1 MQENDA
7 RDPARP
13 AASFPPAGSPTVLA
27 KQQPLPPTASKASIP
42 ARQATQKLARCLRI
56 PHPYR
61 SLAGRPKKVAA
72 AGRSALPHGMFVL
85 SPTPSRSMNKSITA
99 ALLSLGFVV
108 AGVSAADA
116 PGAGA
121 AAPALPAFHP
131 ALPSNAGAVLA
142 SATAASAAVARA
154 WAYTPVKPPA
164 VPAVK
169 ARGWVHT
176 PVDAFV
182 LAKLEE
188 KGLKPSPEADRA
200 TFIRRATLDAWGLI
214 PTPEEVKAF
223 VGDKSPK
230 AYEKLVDRLLA
241 SPHYGERQGRRWL
254 DLTRYADSDGYNAD
268 GTRPNIWRY
277 RDYVIA
283 SFNQDKPFD
292 RFVKEQIAGDE
303 LWPDRSEAL
312 VATGFLRNFP
322 DEINA
327 RDLNLKKQEVA
338 NDLTDTVSSVFL
350 GTTLGCAQC
359 HDHKFDKI
367 SQKEYYQFQAFFVN
381 TSWND
386 DVKALDGPALAAYR
400 AQQAKWEEATQDI
413 RAQQDALLRPVI
425 EKLESDRLSGFVPDT
440 RTSITKP
447 ESERDAYDRWIYHRN
462 LWTLS
467 GRTRNAVAQLKR
479 KDKDGYAKYEALD
492 EQLKAFDSLKPK
504 DPGNISTMSELGH
517 ADSPPT
523 YVLFKGIFD
532 RKLDE
537 VQPGFPSLLT
547 NAKPQIVPTATS
559 SGRRTAVANWIT
571 SPDNPLTARVFVN
584 RQWAQVF
591 GNGIVESV
599 SDFGKMG
606 VKPTNPELLDY
617 LSAQFVQDG
626 WSVKKL
632 QREILL
638 SSTYR
643 QASAPRAD
651 AEKVDPGNKLLW
663 AFPRQR
669 LDAEEIRDSLLE
681 ASGLLEDK
689 LGGPAVFPPLPA
701 GTQAP
706 NRNFWITSD
715 NPHDVNRRSV
725 YVFIRR
731 NLPYPL
737 LDTFDW
743 ANPQIVHNK
752 RDVTTTAPQALALI
766 NSDLVYGWSKALA
779 GRVIKETP
787 TADDAARIAR
797 VYEILYA
804 RKPDA
809 FEKSKLLAFLSSQQA
824 IEAKQLATGKKVNLP
839 DGYGV
844 ATTLNTEVEKLY
856 KVAYGRA
863 PDRFE
868 QAALV
873 EFIDRQKQ
881 KETRWATAPN
891 PNYDPVALAAAAAA
905 ANAAANA
912 LPPTDDGGAGGDD
925 SAKNDPQAAHAAA
938 FVDLVH
944 ALANANDFL
953 YRF

>member
-1 MQENDA
+1 
-7 RDPARP
+7 
-13 AASFPPAGSPTVLA
+13 
-27 KQQPLPPTASKASIP
+27 
-42 ARQATQKLARCLRI
+42 
-56 PHPYR
+56 
-61 SLAGRPKKVAA
+61 
-72 AGRSALPHGMFVL
+72 
-85 SPTPSRSMNKSITA
+85 MNKSITA
-99 ALLSLGFVV
+99 ALLSLGFVA
-108 AGVSAADA
+108 AGAPAADA
-116 PGAGA
+116 PYAPPTAG
-121 AAPALPAFHP
+121 PALPTAHP
-131 ALPSNAGAVLA
+131 PLPATAVA
-142 SATAASAAVARA
+142 AIATAAAASGSAVRP
-154 WAYTPVKPPA
+154 WAYTPVKAPA

-169 ARGWVHT
+169 AKAWVRT

-188 KGLKPSPEADRA
+188 KNLKPSAEADRA

-223 VGDKSPK
+223 VNDKSPK

-241 SPHYGERQGRRWL
+241 SPRYGERQGRRWL
-254 DLTRYADSDGYNAD
+254 DLTRYADSDGYNND

-303 LWPDRSEAL
+303 LWPDRNEAL
-312 VATGFLRNFP
+312 IATGFLRNFP

-367 SQKEYYQFQAFFVN
+367 SQKEYYQFQSFFVN
-381 TSWND
+381 ASWND
-386 DVKALDGPALAAYR
+386 DVPAAAGVELAEW
-400 AQQAKWEEATQDI
+400 QVKQAKWEEATRDI
-413 RAQQDALLRPVI
+413 RAPQDALLRPVI

-447 ESERDAYDRWIYHRN
+447 EAERDAYDRWIYHRN

-467 GRTRNAVAQLKR
+467 GRTRNALTDLKR
-479 KDKDGYAKYEALD
+479 KDKDGYAKYMVLD
-492 EQLKAFDSLKPK
+492 EQLKAFDAIKPK
-504 DPGNISTMSELGH
+504 DPGRISTISELGH
-517 ADSPPT
+517 SDAPPT
-523 YVLFKGIFD
+523 YVLFKGIYD

-537 VQPGFPSLLT
+537 VQPGFPTLLT

-617 LSAQFVQDG
+617 LSAEFVQDG

-638 SSTYR
+638 SATYR
-643 QASAPRAD
+643 QASTPRAD
-651 AEKVDPGNKLLW
+651 AEKVDPTNKLLW

-669 LDAEEIRDSLLE
+669 LEAEEIRDSLLQ

-689 LGGPAVFPPLPA
+689 LGGPSVFPPLPA

-715 NPHDVNRRSV
+715 NPHDYNRRSV

-752 RDVTTTAPQALALI
+752 RDVTTTALQALALI
-766 NSDLVYGWSKALA
+766 NSDVVYGWSKALA
-779 GRVIKETP
+779 GRVIKEVP
-787 TADDAARIAR
+787 TGGDAARIDR

-809 FEKSKLLAFLSSQQA
+809 FEKSKLLAFLTSQQA
-824 IEAKQLATGKKVNLP
+824 IETKQLATGKRINLP
-839 DGYGV
+839 EGFGV
-844 ATTLNTEVEKLY
+844 APTLNAQVEKLY

-873 EFIDRQKQ
+873 EFIDKQKQ

-912 LPPTDDGGAGGDD
+912 PLAEDSGASTDD
-925 SAKNDPQAAHAAA
+925 SVKNDPQAAHAAA

-944 ALANANDFL
+944 ALSNANDFL

>member
-1 MQENDA
+1 
-7 RDPARP
+7 
-13 AASFPPAGSPTVLA
+13 
-27 KQQPLPPTASKASIP
+27 
-42 ARQATQKLARCLRI
+42 
-56 PHPYR
+56 
-61 SLAGRPKKVAA
+61 
-72 AGRSALPHGMFVL
+72 
-85 SPTPSRSMNKSITA
+85 MNKSITA
-99 ALLSLGFVV
+99 ALLSLGFV
-108 AGVSAADA
+108 AAAAPAADA
-116 PGAGA
+116 PDAAAASALPATHPPLPANATVVAIATSTTTA
-121 AAPALPAFHP
+121 AAPT
-131 ALPSNAGAVLA
+131 G
-142 SATAASAAVARA
+142 AASAAKA
-154 WAYTPVKPPA
+154 WAYTPVRQPA

-169 ARGWVHT
+169 NKAWVRT

-188 KGLKPSPEADRA
+188 KGLRPSPDADRA

-214 PTPEEVKAF
+214 PTPAEVKAF
-223 VGDKSPK
+223 VDDKSPK
-230 AYEKLVDRLLA
+230 AYDKLVDRLLA

-283 SFNQDKPFD
+283 AFNQDKPFD

-303 LWPDRSEAL
+303 LWPDKPEAL
-312 VATGFLRNFP
+312 IATGFLRNFP

-367 SQKEYYQFQAFFVN
+367 SQKEYYQFQSFFVN
-381 TSWND
+381 ASWND
-386 DVKALDGPALAAYR
+386 DVPAVAGAEF
-400 AQQAKWEEATQDI
+400 AEWEVQQAKWEEATKDI
-413 RAQQDALLRPVI
+413 RAKQDALLKPVI
-425 EKLESDRLSGFVPDT
+425 DKLESDRLSGFVPDT

-447 ESERDAYDRWIYHRN
+447 EAERDAYDRWIYHRN

-479 KDKDGYAKYEALD
+479 KDKDAYAQYVALD
-492 EQLKAFDSLKPK
+492 EQLKAFDAIKPK
-504 DPGNISTMSELGH
+504 DPGRISAITELGH
-517 ADSPPT
+517 ADAPKT

-532 RKLDE
+532 RRLQE
-537 VQPGFPSLLT
+537 VEPGFPSLLT
-547 NAKPQIVPTATS
+547 NEQPRIVPTATS
-559 SGRRTAVANWIT
+559 SGRRTAVAEWLT
-571 SPDNPLTARVFVN
+571 EPTNPLTARVFVN

-591 GNGIVESV
+591 GAGIVPSV

-606 VKPTNPELLDY
+606 DKPTHPELLDY

-643 QASAPRAD
+643 QASLPRAD

-669 LDAEEIRDSLLE
+669 LEAEEIRDSLLE

-689 LGGPAVFPPLPA
+689 LGGPSVFPPLPA

-715 NPHDVNRRSV
+715 NPHDDNRRSV

-766 NSDLVYGWSKALA
+766 NSDLVYDWSKALA
-779 GRVIKETP
+779 GRVAKDVP
-787 TADDAARIAR
+787 TGGDAARIDR
-797 VYEILYA
+797 VYEILYS

-809 FEKSKLLAFLSSQQA
+809 FEKSKLLAFLASQQA
-824 IEAKQLATGKKVNLP
+824 IEAKQLAAGKKVNLP
-839 DGYGV
+839 DGFGV
-844 ATTLNTEVEKLY
+844 TPTLNSEVERLY

-873 EFIDRQKQ
+873 EFIDKQ
-881 KETRWATAPN
+881 KAKETHWATTPN

-912 LPPTDDGGAGGDD
+912 PVVADDGSAGADD
-925 SAKNDPQAAHAAA
+925 SVKNDPETAHAAA

-944 ALANANDFL
+944 ALSNANDFL

>member
-1 MQENDA
+1 
-7 RDPARP
+7 
-13 AASFPPAGSPTVLA
+13 
-27 KQQPLPPTASKASIP
+27 
-42 ARQATQKLARCLRI
+42 
-56 PHPYR
+56 
-61 SLAGRPKKVAA
+61 
-72 AGRSALPHGMFVL
+72 
-85 SPTPSRSMNKSITA
+85 MNKSITA
-99 ALLSLGFVV
+99 ALLSLGFVA
-108 AGVSAADA
+108 AGVPAADA
-116 PGAGA
+116 PSGNAARALPLNHPSLPSA
-121 AAPALPAFHP
+121 AA
-131 ALPSNAGAVLA
+131 GVLA
-142 SATAASAAVARA
+142 ATAPNTGAPRA
-154 WAYTPVKPPA
+154 WAYSPVQQPA

-169 ARGWVHT
+169 ARAWVRT
-176 PVDAFV
+176 PLDAFV
-182 LAKLEE
+182 LARLEA
-188 KGLKPSPEADRA
+188 KGIAPSPDADRA

-223 VGDKSPK
+223 VDDKSPK
-230 AYEKLVDRLLA
+230 AYEKLIDRLLA

-277 RDYVIA
+277 RDYVISA
-283 SFNQDKPFD
+283 FNQDKPFD
-292 RFVKEQIAGDE
+292 QFVKEQVAGDE
-303 LWPDRSEAL
+303 LWPDRNEAL

-381 TSWND
+381 ASWND
-386 DVKALDGPALAAYR
+386 DVKAVEGPAR
-400 AQQAKWEEATQDI
+400 AEYLVKQAKWEEATKSI
-413 RAQQDALLRPVI
+413 RDQQDALLKPII

-447 ESERDAYDRWIYHRN
+447 EAERDAYDRWIYHRN

-467 GRTRNAVAQLKR
+467 GRTRNALATLKR

-492 EQLKAFDSLKPK
+492 EQLKAFDSIKPR

-517 ADSPPT
+517 ADAPPT

-547 NAKPQIVPTATS
+547 SATPQIVPTATS

-591 GNGIVESV
+591 GSGIVESV

-606 VKPTNPELLDY
+606 VKPSNPELLDY
-617 LSAQFVQDG
+617 LSAQFVQQG

-638 SSTYR
+638 SHTYR
-643 QASAPRAD
+643 QASAVRTD
-651 AEKVDPGNKLLW
+651 AEKIDPQNKLLW
-663 AFPRQR
+663 AYPRQR
-669 LDAEEIRDSLLE
+669 LEAEQIRDSLLL

-689 LGGPAVFPPLPA
+689 LGGPSVFPPLPA

-715 NPHDVNRRSV
+715 NPHDYNRRSV

-743 ANPQIVHNK
+743 ANPNIVHNK

-779 GRVIKETP
+779 GRVIQEVPKGG
-787 TADDAARIAR
+787 DAARIDR
-797 VYEILYA
+797 VYQILYS

-809 FEKSKLLAFLSSQQA
+809 FEKEKLLAFLSTQ
-824 IEAKQLATGKKVNLP
+824 EALEATQLAAGKRLNLP
-839 DGYGV
+839 QGYGI
-844 ATTLNTEVEKLY
+844 TPTLASQVDKLY

-873 EFIDRQKQ
+873 EFIDKQKQ

-912 LPPTDDGGAGGDD
+912 PPPTEDGASGGDD
-925 SAKNDPQAAHAAA
+925 ATRNDPQAAHAAA

-944 ALANANDFL
+944 ALSNANDFL

>member
-1 MQENDA
+1 
-7 RDPARP
+7 
-13 AASFPPAGSPTVLA
+13 
-27 KQQPLPPTASKASIP
+27 
-42 ARQATQKLARCLRI
+42 
-56 PHPYR
+56 
-61 SLAGRPKKVAA
+61 
-72 AGRSALPHGMFVL
+72 
-85 SPTPSRSMNKSITA
+85 MNKSLTA
-99 ALLSLGFVV
+99 ALASLGFVSLGFMA
-108 AGVSAADA
+108 AGVPAADA
-116 PGAGA
+116 PGV
-121 AAPALPAFHP
+121 PALPAAHP
-131 ALPSNAGAVLA
+131 ALPST
-142 SATAASAAVARA
+142 ATAAILAAASPASAAIARA
-154 WAYTPVKPPA
+154 WAYTPVSRPA
-164 VPAVK
+164 LPAVK
-169 ARGWVHT
+169 AKAWVST
-176 PVDAFV
+176 PIDAFV
-182 LAKLEE
+182 LAKLED
-188 KGLKPSPEADRA
+188 KGLAPSPDADRA

-214 PTPEEVKAF
+214 PTPDEVHAF
-223 VGDKSPK
+223 VNDKSPK
-230 AYEKLVDRLLA
+230 AYDKLVDRLLA

-303 LWPDRSEAL
+303 LWPDRNEAL
-312 VATGFLRNFP
+312 IATGFLRNFP

-381 TSWND
+381 ASWND
-386 DVKALDGPALAAYR
+386 DVKAIEGPAKAEWLVK
-400 AQQAKWEEATQDI
+400 QAKWEEATKGI
-413 RAQQDALLRPVI
+413 RDQQDALLKPVI

-447 ESERDAYDRWIYHRN
+447 EAERDAYDRWIYHRN

-467 GRTRNAVAQLKR
+467 GRTRNAVADLKK
-479 KDKDGYAKYEALD
+479 KDKDGYAKYQALE
-492 EQLKAFDSLKPK
+492 EQLKAFDAIKPQ

-517 ADSPPT
+517 SDAPPT
-523 YVLFKGIFD
+523 YVLFKGIYD
-532 RKLDE
+532 RKLDQ
-537 VQPGFPSLLT
+537 VQPGFPALLT
-547 NAKPQIVPTATS
+547 SAKPDIVPTATS
-559 SGRRTAVANWIT
+559 SGRRTAVAEWIT

-617 LSAQFVQDG
+617 LSAEFVQDG

-638 SSTYR
+638 SHTYR
-643 QASAPRAD
+643 QASAPRSD
-651 AEKVDPGNKLLW
+651 AEKVDPTNKLLW

-669 LDAEEIRDSLLE
+669 LEAEEIRDSLLE

-689 LGGPAVFPPLPA
+689 LGGPSVFPPLPA
-701 GTQAP
+701 GTTAP

-766 NSDLVYGWSKALA
+766 NSDLVYSWSKSLA
-779 GRVIKETP
+779 GRVIKEVP
-787 TADDAARIAR
+787 KGGDAARIDR

-809 FEKSKLLAFLSSQQA
+809 FEKTRLLAFLKSQEEVQA
-824 IEAKQLATGKKVNLP
+824 RQIAAGKKVNLP
-839 DGYGV
+839 DGFGV
-844 ATTLNTEVEKLY
+844 TAPLESEVAKLY

-868 QAALV
+868 EAALV
-873 EFIDRQKQ
+873 EFIDKQ
-881 KETRWATAPN
+881 KAKETHWATAPN

-912 LPPTDDGGAGGDD
+912 PPTTDDATGSSDD
-925 SAKNDPQAAHAAA
+925 SLKNDPQAAHAAA

-944 ALANANDFL
+944 ALSNANDFL

>member
-1 MQENDA
+1 V
-7 RDPARP
+7 
-13 AASFPPAGSPTVLA
+13 FA
-27 KQQPLPPTASKASIP
+27 KQQARLRTASKASISG
-42 ARQATQKLARCLRI
+42 RQAVQKLARCLRI

-61 SLAGRPKKVAA
+61 PFACDPTKAA
-72 AGRSALPHGMFVL
+72 LSGRSALANGMFVL
-85 SPTPSRSMNKSITA
+85 STTPSRSMNKSITA
-99 ALLSLGFVV
+99 AIISLGF
-108 AGVSAADA
+108 AAAAAPAADV
-116 PGAGA
+116 PDPGA
-121 AAPALPAFHP
+121 AAPALPAAHP
-131 ALPSNAGAVLA
+131 PLPSNAGAILA
-142 SATAASAAVARA
+142 AATAASAAPARA
-154 WAYTPVKPPA
+154 WAYTPVKAPS

-169 ARGWVHT
+169 ARAWVRT
-176 PVDAFV
+176 PIDAFV
-182 LAKLEE
+182 LAKLED
-188 KGLKPSPEADRA
+188 KGIKPSPDADRA
-200 TFIRRATLDAWGLI
+200 TFIRRATLDTWGLI

-223 VGDKSPK
+223 VNDKSPR
-230 AYEKLVDRLLA
+230 AYDKLVDRLLA

-312 VATGFLRNFP
+312 IATGFLRNFP

-350 GTTLGCAQC
+350 GTTLGCSQC

-367 SQKEYYQFQAFFVN
+367 SQKEYYQFQSFFVN

-386 DVKALDGPALAAYR
+386 DVKALDGPALVAYR
-400 AQQAKWEEATQDI
+400 AQQAQWEEATQDI
-413 RAQQDALLRPVI
+413 RAQQDALLKPVI
-425 EKLESDRLSGFVPDT
+425 DKLESDRLSGFVPDT

-447 ESERDAYDRWIYHRN
+447 EAERDAYDRWIYHRN

-492 EQLKAFDSLKPK
+492 EQLKAFDALKPK

-547 NAKPQIVPTATS
+547 SAKPQIVPTATS

-606 VKPTNPELLDY
+606 IKPTNPELLDY
-617 LSAQFVQDG
+617 LSAEFVQDG
-626 WSVKKL
+626 WSTKKL

-638 SSTYR
+638 SATYR
-643 QASAPRAD
+643 QASTPRAD

-669 LDAEEIRDSLLE
+669 LEAEEIRDSLLE

-715 NPHDVNRRSV
+715 NPHEVNRRSV

-743 ANPQIVHNK
+743 ANPQIVHNR

-779 GRVIKETP
+779 GRVIKEAP
-787 TADDAARIAR
+787 TGGDAARIAR
-797 VYEILYA
+797 VYEILYS

-809 FEKSKLLAFLSSQQA
+809 FEKSRLLAFLSSQQA
-824 IEAKQLATGKKVNLP
+824 IEAKQLATGKRVNLP

-844 ATTLNTEVEKLY
+844 APTLNTEVEKLY

-873 EFIDRQKQ
+873 EFIDKQKQ
-881 KETRWATAPN
+881 KETHWATAPN
-891 PNYDPVALAAAAAA
+891 PNYDPVALSAAAAA

-912 LPPTDDGGAGGDD
+912 PPPADDGGTSTDD
-925 SAKNDPQAAHAAA
+925 SVKNDPQAAHAAA

-944 ALANANDFL
+944 ALSNANDFL

>member
-1 MQENDA
+1 
-7 RDPARP
+7 
-13 AASFPPAGSPTVLA
+13 
-27 KQQPLPPTASKASIP
+27 
-42 ARQATQKLARCLRI
+42 
-56 PHPYR
+56 
-61 SLAGRPKKVAA
+61 
-72 AGRSALPHGMFVL
+72 
-85 SPTPSRSMNKSITA
+85 MNKPLTA
-99 ALLSLGFVV
+99 ALLSAGFLSLGLLA
-108 AGVSAADA
+108 AGAPAADA
-116 PGAGA
+116 PGNAGL
-121 AAPALPAFHP
+121 ALPAAHP
-131 ALPSNAGAVLA
+131 NLPAAAGAVLA
-142 SATAASAAVARA
+142 AATSASAPATTAARA
-154 WAYTPVKPPA
+154 WAYTQVSKPA
-164 VPAVK
+164 LPAVK
-169 ARGWVHT
+169 VKAWVRT
-176 PVDAFV
+176 PIDAFV
-182 LAKLEE
+182 LAKLEA
-188 KGLKPSPEADRA
+188 KGLAPSPDADRA

-223 VGDKSPK
+223 VDDKSPK
-230 AYEKLVDRLLA
+230 AYDKLVERLLA

-283 SFNQDKPFD
+283 AFNQDKPFD

-303 LWPDRSEAL
+303 LWPDRNEAL
-312 VATGFLRNFP
+312 IATGFLRNFP

-367 SQKEYYQFQAFFVN
+367 TQKEYYQFQAFFVN
-381 TSWND
+381 ASWND
-386 DVKALDGPALAAYR
+386 DVKAIEGPAKADYLAKL
-400 AQQAKWEEATQDI
+400 AKWEAATKDI
-413 RAQQDALLRPVI
+413 RDQQDALLKPVI

-447 ESERDAYDRWIYHRN
+447 ETERDAYDRWIYHRN

-467 GRTRNAVAQLKR
+467 GRTRNALTDLKK
-479 KDKDGYAKYEALD
+479 KDKDGYAKYQALE
-492 EQLKAFDSLKPK
+492 EQLKAFDAIKPR

-517 ADSPPT
+517 ADAPPT
-523 YVLFKGIFD
+523 YVLFKGIYD

-537 VQPGFPSLLT
+537 VQPGFPALLT
-547 NAKPQIVPTATS
+547 SAKPAIEPTATS

-606 VKPTNPELLDY
+606 VKPTNPDLLDW
-617 LSAQFVQDG
+617 LSAEFVEDG

-638 SSTYR
+638 SHTYR
-643 QASAPRAD
+643 QASTSRSD
-651 AEKVDPGNKLLW
+651 AEKVDPTNKLLW

-669 LDAEEIRDSLLE
+669 LEAEEIRDSLLQ

-715 NPHDVNRRSV
+715 NPHEVNRRSV

-766 NSDLVYGWSKALA
+766 NSDLVYSWSKSLA
-779 GRVIKETP
+779 GRVIKEVP
-787 TADDAARIAR
+787 KGDDAARITR
-797 VYEILYA
+797 VYEILYS

-809 FEKSKLLAFLSSQQA
+809 FEKTRLLAFLNREEAVQA
-824 IEAKQLATGKKVNLP
+824 RQIAAGKKVNLP

-844 ATTLNTEVEKLY
+844 APALAAQVDKLY
-856 KVAYGRA
+856 QAAYGRA

-873 EFIDRQKQ
+873 EFIDKQKQ
-881 KETRWATAPN
+881 KESKWATAPN

-912 LPPTDDGGAGGDD
+912 PPPDDGSAGGDD
-925 SAKNDPQAAHAAA
+925 GAKNDPQAAHAAA

>member
-1 MQENDA
+1 MTHHFV
-7 RDPARP
+7 PA
-13 AASFPPAGSPTVLA
+13 VL
-27 KQQPLPPTASKASIP
+27 LG
-42 ARQATQKLARCLRI
+42 
-56 PHPYR
+56 
-61 SLAGRPKKVAA
+61 LAGVAA
-72 AGRSALPHGMFVL
+72 IA
-85 SPTPSRSMNKSITA
+85 
-99 ALLSLGFVV
+99 
-108 AGVSAADA
+108 SAADGT
-116 PGAGA
+116 PA
-121 AAPALPAFHP
+121 AAALSFAAPSASAPAA
-131 ALPSNAGAVLA
+131 NAGAP
-142 SATAASAAVARA
+142 RA
-154 WAYTPVKPPA
+154 WAYTPVSQPA
-164 VPAVK
+164 LPAVK
-169 ARGWVHT
+169 ARAWVRT
-176 PVDAFV
+176 PLDAFV
-182 LAKLEE
+182 LARLED
-188 KGLKPSPEADRA
+188 KGLAPSPDADRA

-223 VGDKSPK
+223 VDDKSPK
-230 AYEKLVDRLLA
+230 AYDKLVDRLLA

-283 SFNQDKPFD
+283 AFNQDKPFD

-303 LWPDRSEAL
+303 LWPDRNEAL

-381 TSWND
+381 ASWND
-386 DVKALDGPALAAYR
+386 DVKAIEGPARAEWLAR
-400 AQQAKWEEATQDI
+400 QARWEEATKDL
-413 RAQQDALLRPVI
+413 RAQQDALLKPVI

-440 RTSITKP
+440 RASITKP

-467 GRTRNAVAQLKR
+467 GRTRNAVADLKK
-479 KDKDGYAKYEALD
+479 KDKDGYAKYQALE
-492 EQLKAFDSLKPK
+492 EQLKAFDAIKPQ

-517 ADSPPT
+517 ADAPPT
-523 YVLFKGIFD
+523 YVLFKGIYD
-532 RKLDE
+532 RKLDP
-537 VQPGFPSLLT
+537 VQPGFPALLT
-547 NAKPQIVPTATS
+547 TAKPNIVPTATS

-571 SPDNPLTARVFVN
+571 APDNPLTARVFVN

-606 VKPTNPELLDY
+606 TKPTNPELLDY
-617 LSAQFVQDG
+617 LSAEFVQQG

-638 SSTYR
+638 SHTYR
-643 QASAPRAD
+643 QASAPRPE

-669 LDAEEIRDSLLE
+669 LEAEEIRDSLLE

-701 GTQAP
+701 GTTAP

-715 NPHDVNRRSV
+715 NPHEVNRRSV

-779 GRVIKETP
+779 GRVIKEVP
-787 TADDAARIAR
+787 RGGDSARIDR
-797 VYEILYA
+797 VYEILYS
-804 RKPDA
+804 RRPDA
-809 FEKSKLLAFLSSQQA
+809 FEKTRLLGFLKSQEAVQA
-824 IEAKQLATGKKVNLP
+824 AQLAAGRKVNLP
-839 DGYGV
+839 EGFGV
-844 ATTLNTEVEKLY
+844 KPTLESEVARLY

-873 EFIDRQKQ
+873 EFIDKQ
-881 KETRWATAPN
+881 KARERRWATAPN
-891 PNYDPVALAAAAAA
+891 PNYDPVALASAAAA

-912 LPPTDDGGAGGDD
+912 QPADDASASAEAGAR
-925 SAKNDPQAAHAAA
+925 NDPQAAHAAA

-944 ALANANDFL
+944 ALSNANDFL

>member
-1 MQENDA
+1 
-7 RDPARP
+7 
-13 AASFPPAGSPTVLA
+13 
-27 KQQPLPPTASKASIP
+27 
-42 ARQATQKLARCLRI
+42 
-56 PHPYR
+56 
-61 SLAGRPKKVAA
+61 
-72 AGRSALPHGMFVL
+72 
-85 SPTPSRSMNKSITA
+85 MNKSITA
-99 ALLSLGFVV
+99 ALLSLGFV
-108 AGVSAADA
+108 AANAPAADA
-116 PGAGA
+116 PSGT
-121 AAPALPAFHP
+121 AAPALPLNHP
-131 ALPSNAGAVLA
+131 SLPSASAGVLA
-142 SATAASAAVARA
+142 ATAPNTGAPRA
-154 WAYTPVKPPA
+154 WAYTPVQQPA

-169 ARGWVHT
+169 AKAWVKT
-176 PVDAFV
+176 PLDAFV
-182 LAKLEE
+182 LSRLEA
-188 KGLKPSPEADRA
+188 KGLLPSPDADRA
-200 TFIRRATLDAWGLI
+200 TFVRRATLDAWGLI
-214 PTPEEVKAF
+214 PTPEDVRAF
-223 VGDKSPK
+223 VDDKSPK
-230 AYEKLVDRLLA
+230 AYERLVDRLLA
-241 SPHYGERQGRRWL
+241 SPRYGERQGRRWL

-277 RDYVIA
+277 RDYVISA
-283 SFNQDKPFD
+283 FNQDKPFD
-292 RFVKEQIAGDE
+292 QFVKEQVAGDE
-303 LWPDRSEAL
+303 LWPDRNEAL

-381 TSWND
+381 ASWND
-386 DVKALDGPALAAYR
+386 DVKAVEGQAR
-400 AQQAKWEEATQDI
+400 AEYLVKQAKWEEATKSI
-413 RAQQDALLRPVI
+413 RDQQDALLKPVI

-447 ESERDAYDRWIYHRN
+447 EAERDAYDRWIYHRN

-467 GRTRNAVAQLKR
+467 GRVRNAVADLKK
-479 KDKDGYAKYEALD
+479 KDKDGYAKYQTLD
-492 EQLKAFDSLKPK
+492 EQLKAFDSIKPR

-517 ADSPPT
+517 ADAPPT

-547 NAKPQIVPTATS
+547 SARPQIVPTATS

-606 VKPTNPELLDY
+606 VKPTNPELLDW
-617 LSAQFVQDG
+617 LSAQFVKDG

-638 SSTYR
+638 SHTYR
-643 QASAPRAD
+643 QASAARAD
-651 AEKVDPGNKLLW
+651 AEKIDPQDKLLW
-663 AFPRQR
+663 AYPRQR
-669 LDAEEIRDSLLE
+669 LEAEQIRDSLLQ
-681 ASGLLEDK
+681 ACGLLEDK
-689 LGGPAVFPPLPA
+689 LGGPSVFPPLPA

-715 NPHDVNRRSV
+715 NPHDYNRRSV

-743 ANPQIVHNK
+743 ANPNIVHNK

-779 GRVIKETP
+779 GRVIQEVPKGG
-787 TADDAARIAR
+787 DAARIAR
-797 VYEILYA
+797 VYEILYS

-809 FEKSKLLAFLSSQQA
+809 FEKGKLLAFLSSQ
-824 IEAKQLATGKKVNLP
+824 EALEARQLAAGKRLNLP
-839 DGYGV
+839 EGYGI
-844 ATTLNTEVEKLY
+844 APTLANQVDKLY

-873 EFIDRQKQ
+873 EFIDKQKQ

-905 ANAAANA
+905 ANAAANTP
-912 LPPTDDGGAGGDD
+912 PPTDDGASGGDD
-925 SAKNDPQAAHAAA
+925 ATRNDPQAAHAAA

-944 ALANANDFL
+944 ALSNANDFL

>member
-1 MQENDA
+1 
-7 RDPARP
+7 
-13 AASFPPAGSPTVLA
+13 
-27 KQQPLPPTASKASIP
+27 
-42 ARQATQKLARCLRI
+42 
-56 PHPYR
+56 
-61 SLAGRPKKVAA
+61 
-72 AGRSALPHGMFVL
+72 
-85 SPTPSRSMNKSITA
+85 MNKSLTA
-99 ALLSLGFVV
+99 AFLSLGFASLGFV
-108 AGVSAADA
+108 ATVAPAADA
-116 PGAGA
+116 PSSGG
-121 AAPALPAFHP
+121 ALPAGHP
-131 ALPSNAGAVLA
+131 SLPAAAGVLA
-142 SATAASAAVARA
+142 AATPASAAVARV
-154 WAYTPVKPPA
+154 WQYSPVQLPT

-169 ARGWVHT
+169 AKAWVRT
-176 PVDAFV
+176 PLDAFV
-182 LAKLEE
+182 LARLEA
-188 KGLKPSPEADRA
+188 KGITPSPDADRA

-214 PTPEEVKAF
+214 PTPEQVKAF
-223 VGDKSPK
+223 VDDKSPK

-241 SPHYGERQGRRWL
+241 SPRYGERQGRRWL
-254 DLTRYADSDGYNAD
+254 DLTRYADSDGYNND

-283 SFNQDKPFD
+283 AFNQDKPFD
-292 RFVKEQIAGDE
+292 QFVKEQVAGDE
-303 LWPDRSEAL
+303 LWPDRNEAL

-386 DVKALDGPALAAYR
+386 DVKAIEGPAR
-400 AQQAKWEEATQDI
+400 AEWNAKQAKWEAATRSI
-413 RAQQDALLRPVI
+413 RDQQDALLKPII

-447 ESERDAYDRWIYHRN
+447 EAERDAYDRWIYHRN

-467 GRTRNAVAQLKR
+467 GRTRNATAQLKR
-479 KDKDGYAKYEALD
+479 KDKEGYAKYEALD
-492 EQLKAFDSLKPK
+492 EQLKAFDAIKPK

-517 ADSPPT
+517 ADAPPT

-537 VQPGFPSLLT
+537 VQPGFPALLT
-547 NAKPQIVPTATS
+547 SAKPQIVPTATS

-571 SPDNPLTARVFVN
+571 APDNPLTARVFVN

-606 VKPTNPELLDY
+606 TKATNPELLDY
-617 LSAQFVQDG
+617 LSAQFVQQG
-626 WSVKKL
+626 WSVKRL
-632 QREILL
+632 QRDILL
-638 SSTYR
+638 SHTYR
-643 QASAPRAD
+643 QASAVRAD
-651 AEKVDPGNKLLW
+651 AEKLDPQNKLLW
-663 AFPRQR
+663 AYPRQR
-669 LDAEEIRDSLLE
+669 LEAEQIRDSLLQ
-681 ASGLLEDK
+681 ASGLLEDQV
-689 LGGPAVFPPLPA
+689 GGPAVFPPLPA

-715 NPHDVNRRSV
+715 NPHDYNRRSV

-743 ANPQIVHNK
+743 ANPNIVHNK

-779 GRVIKETP
+779 GRVIKEVP
-787 TADDAARIAR
+787 KGGDAARIDR

-804 RKPDA
+804 RKPDT
-809 FEKSKLLAFLSSQQA
+809 FEKGKLLAFLDSQEA
-824 IEAKQLATGKKVNLP
+824 LEAKQLASGKRLNLP
-839 DGYGV
+839 EGYGV
-844 ATTLNTEVEKLY
+844 APTLSSQVDKLY

-873 EFIDRQKQ
+873 EFIDKQKQ

-912 LPPTDDGGAGGDD
+912 PPATDDGASGSDD
-925 SAKNDPQAAHAAA
+925 STRNDPQAAHAAA

-944 ALANANDFL
+944 ALSNANDFL

>member
-1 MQENDA
+1 
-7 RDPARP
+7 
-13 AASFPPAGSPTVLA
+13 
-27 KQQPLPPTASKASIP
+27 
-42 ARQATQKLARCLRI
+42 
-56 PHPYR
+56 
-61 SLAGRPKKVAA
+61 
-72 AGRSALPHGMFVL
+72 
-85 SPTPSRSMNKSITA
+85 MNKSITA
-99 ALLSLGFVV
+99 ALLSLGFVA
-108 AGVSAADA
+108 AGAPAADQA
-116 PGAGA
+116 NANAGA
-121 AAPALPAFHP
+121 AALPAGHP
-131 ALPSNAGAVLA
+131 SLPSAAGTVLA
-142 SATAASAAVARA
+142 AATAASAAPARV
-154 WAYTPVKPPA
+154 WAYTPVKQPA

-169 ARGWVHT
+169 TKAWVRT
-176 PVDAFV
+176 PLDSFV

-188 KGLKPSPEADRA
+188 KGLAPSADADRA

-223 VGDKSPK
+223 VNDKSPK
-230 AYEKLVDRLLA
+230 AYDKLVDRLLA

-303 LWPDRSEAL
+303 LWPDRTEAL

-386 DVKALDGPALAAYR
+386 DVKALEGVALAEY
-400 AQQAKWEEATQDI
+400 QVQEAKWEEATKDI
-413 RAQQDALLRPVI
+413 RAQQDALLKPVI

-447 ESERDAYDRWIYHRN
+447 EAERDAYDRWIYHRN

-467 GRTRNAVAQLKR
+467 GRTRNALATLKR
-479 KDKDGYAKYEALD
+479 KDKDGYTKYEALD

-517 ADSPPT
+517 SDAPPT

-606 VKPTNPELLDY
+606 TKPTNPELLDY
-617 LSAQFVQDG
+617 LAAEFVQDG

-638 SSTYR
+638 SHTYR
-643 QASAPRAD
+643 QASTPRAD
-651 AEKVDPGNKLLW
+651 AEKIDPGNKLLW

-669 LDAEEIRDSLLE
+669 LDAEEIRDSLLQ

-689 LGGPAVFPPLPA
+689 LGGPSVFPPLPA

-743 ANPQIVHNK
+743 ANPQIVQSK

-766 NSDLVYGWSKALA
+766 NSDLVYSWSKALA
-779 GRVIKETP
+779 GRVISDVPKG
-787 TADDAARIAR
+787 DDSARIDRA
-797 VYEILYA
+797 YEILYS

-809 FEKSKLLAFLSSQQA
+809 FEKKQLLAFLSSQQA
-824 IEAKQLATGKKVNLP
+824 LEAKQLAVGKKLNLP
-839 DGYGV
+839 DGFGV
-844 ATTLNTEVEKLY
+844 APTVNSEVEKLY

-873 EFIDRQKQ
+873 EFIDKQRQK
-881 KETRWATAPN
+881 EAHWATAPN

-905 ANAAANA
+905 ANAAANTP
-912 LPPTDDGGAGGDD
+912 PPTDDASTGNDD
-925 SAKNDPQAAHAAA
+925 SARNDPQAAHAAA

-944 ALANANDFL
+944 ALSNANDFL

>member
-1 MQENDA
+1 MI
-7 RDPARP
+7 
-13 AASFPPAGSPTVLA
+13 
-27 KQQPLPPTASKASIP
+27 KPL
-42 ARQATQKLARCLRI
+42 
-56 PHPYR
+56 
-61 SLAGRPKKVAA
+61 
-72 AGRSALPHGMFVL
+72 
-85 SPTPSRSMNKSITA
+85 TA
-99 ALLSLGFVV
+99 ALLSAGFLSFGLL
-108 AGVSAADA
+108 AARAPAADT
-116 PGAGA
+116 P
-121 AAPALPAFHP
+121 AAPALPVAHP
-131 ALPSNAGAVLA
+131 ALPANAGAILA
-142 SATAASAAVARA
+142 AATPASAAVARV
-154 WAYTPVKPPA
+154 WAYTPVQKPA

-169 ARGWVHT
+169 QAAWVRT
-176 PVDAFV
+176 PLDAFV
-182 LAKLEE
+182 LAKLEA
-188 KGLKPSPEADRA
+188 KGLAPSPDADRA

-214 PTPEEVKAF
+214 PTPEDVKAF

-230 AYEKLVDRLLA
+230 AYDKLVDRLLA

-277 RDYVIA
+277 RDYVISA
-283 SFNQDKPFD
+283 FNQDKPFD
-292 RFVKEQIAGDE
+292 QFVREQVAGDE
-303 LWPDRSEAL
+303 LWPDRNEAL
-312 VATGFLRNFP
+312 IATGFLRNFP

-386 DVKALDGPALAAYR
+386 DVKAIEGPAKAEYLVK
-400 AQQAKWEEATQDI
+400 QAKWEEATKSLRD
-413 RAQQDALLRPVI
+413 QQDALLKPVI

-447 ESERDAYDRWIYHRN
+447 EAERDAYDRWIYHRN

-467 GRTRNAVAQLKR
+467 GRTRNALAQLKR
-479 KDKDGYAKYEALD
+479 KDKDGYAKYEALE
-492 EQLKAFDSLKPK
+492 EQLKAFDSIKPK
-504 DPGNISTMSELGH
+504 DPGNLSTMSELGH
-517 ADSPPT
+517 ADAPPT

-532 RKLDE
+532 RRLDE

-547 NAKPQIVPTATS
+547 SAKPQIVPTATS

-571 SPDNPLTARVFVN
+571 APDNPLTARVFVN

-617 LSAQFVQDG
+617 LAAQFVQQG

-638 SSTYR
+638 SHTYR
-643 QASAPRAD
+643 QASASRAD
-651 AEKVDPGNKLLW
+651 AEKVDPQDKLLW
-663 AFPRQR
+663 AYPRQR
-669 LDAEEIRDSLLE
+669 LEAEQIRDSLLQ
-681 ASGLLEDK
+681 ASGLLEDR

-701 GTQAP
+701 GTSAP

-715 NPHDVNRRSV
+715 NPHEVNRRSV

-743 ANPQIVHNK
+743 ANPNIVHNK

-779 GRVIKETP
+779 GRVIQEVPKGG
-787 TADDAARIAR
+787 DAARIDR
-797 VYEILYA
+797 VYEILYS

-809 FEKSKLLAFLSSQQA
+809 FEKQKLLAFLSTQQA
-824 IEAKQLATGKKVNLP
+824 VEAQQQGAGRKLNLP

-844 ATTLNTEVEKLY
+844 TPTLESQVDKLY

-868 QAALV
+868 TAALV
-873 EFIDRQKQ
+873 EFIDKQKQ

-912 LPPTDDGGAGGDD
+912 PPPVDDAAGGDD
-925 SAKNDPQAAHAAA
+925 GARNDPQSAHAAA

-944 ALANANDFL
+944 ALSNANDFL

>member
-1 MQENDA
+1 MI
-7 RDPARP
+7 
-13 AASFPPAGSPTVLA
+13 
-27 KQQPLPPTASKASIP
+27 KPL
-42 ARQATQKLARCLRI
+42 
-56 PHPYR
+56 
-61 SLAGRPKKVAA
+61 
-72 AGRSALPHGMFVL
+72 
-85 SPTPSRSMNKSITA
+85 TA
-99 ALLSLGFVV
+99 ALLS
-108 AGVSAADA
+108 AGALSLAVLAVGAPAADT
-116 PGAGA
+116 P
-121 AAPALPAFHP
+121 AAPALPLAHP
-131 ALPSNAGAVLA
+131 ALPAHAGAILA
-142 SATAASAAVARA
+142 AASPASAAIARA
-154 WAYTPVKPPA
+154 WAYAPVREPA

-169 ARGWVHT
+169 QAAWVKA
-176 PVDAFV
+176 PLDAFV
-182 LAKLEE
+182 LAKLEA
-188 KGLKPSPEADRA
+188 KGLAPSPDADRA

-223 VGDKSPK
+223 VNDKSPK
-230 AYEKLVDRLLA
+230 AYDKLVDRLLA
-241 SPHYGERQGRRWL
+241 SPRYGERQGRRWL

-292 RFVKEQIAGDE
+292 RFVREQIAGDE
-303 LWPDRSEAL
+303 LWPDRNEAL
-312 VATGFLRNFP
+312 IATGFLRNFP

-381 TSWND
+381 ASWND
-386 DVKALDGPALAAYR
+386 DVKAIDGPAKAEYLAK
-400 AQQAKWEEATQDI
+400 QAKWEAATQDI
-413 RAQQDALLRPVI
+413 RAQQEALLKPVI
-425 EKLESDRLSGFVPDT
+425 EKLETDRLSGFVPDT

-447 ESERDAYDRWIYHRN
+447 EAERDAYDRWIYHRN

-467 GRTRNAVAQLKR
+467 GRTRNALADLKK
-479 KDKDGYAKYEALD
+479 KDKDGYARYQALE
-492 EQLKAFDSLKPK
+492 EQLKAFDAIKPG

-517 ADSPPT
+517 ADSPKT
-523 YVLFKGIFD
+523 YVLFKGIYD

-547 NAKPQIVPTATS
+547 SAQPVIVPSATS
-559 SGRRTAVANWIT
+559 SGRRTAVANWIV

-591 GNGIVESV
+591 GSGIVESV

-606 VKPTNPELLDY
+606 TKPTNPELLDY
-617 LSAQFVQDG
+617 LSAEFVQGG

-638 SSTYR
+638 SHTYR
-643 QASAPRAD
+643 QSSSPRSD
-651 AEKVDPGNKLLW
+651 AEKIDPANKLLW

-669 LDAEEIRDSLLE
+669 LEAEEIRDSLLA

-689 LGGPAVFPPLPA
+689 LGGPSVFPPLPA

-715 NPHDVNRRSV
+715 NPHDANRRSV

-779 GRVIKETP
+779 GRVIKEQP
-787 TADDAARIAR
+787 KGSDAARIDR

-809 FEKSKLLAFLSSQQA
+809 FEKTRLLAFLKTQQDL
-824 IEAKQLATGKKVNLP
+824 EAKQLAAGKKVNLP
-839 DGYGV
+839 EGYGV
-844 ATTLNTEVEKLY
+844 APSLESQVGKLY
-856 KVAYGRA
+856 KVAYGRE

-873 EFIDRQKQ
+873 EFIEKQKQ

-891 PNYDPVALAAAAAA
+891 PNYDPVALAAAAAV

-912 LPPTDDGGAGGDD
+912 PPPDEGASGDAD
-925 SAKNDPQAAHAAA
+925 ALKNDPEAAHAAA

-944 ALANANDFL
+944 ALSNANDFL

>member
-1 MQENDA
+1 MI
-7 RDPARP
+7 
-13 AASFPPAGSPTVLA
+13 
-27 KQQPLPPTASKASIP
+27 KPL
-42 ARQATQKLARCLRI
+42 
-56 PHPYR
+56 
-61 SLAGRPKKVAA
+61 
-72 AGRSALPHGMFVL
+72 
-85 SPTPSRSMNKSITA
+85 TA
-99 ALLSLGFVV
+99 ALLSV
-108 AGVSAADA
+108 GVLSFGLLAARAPAADT
-116 PGAGA
+116 PV
-121 AAPALPAFHP
+121 APALPVSHP
-131 ALPSNAGAVLA
+131 VLPANAGAILA
-142 SATAASAAVARA
+142 AATPASAAIARA
-154 WAYTPVKPPA
+154 WAYTAVQKPDLPV
-164 VPAVK
+164 VK
-169 ARGWVHT
+169 QKAWVRT
-176 PVDAFV
+176 PIDAFV
-182 LAKLEE
+182 LAKLEA
-188 KGLKPSPEADRA
+188 KGLAPSPDADRA

-214 PTPEEVKAF
+214 PTPEDVKAF

-230 AYEKLVDRLLA
+230 AYDKLVDRLLA

-292 RFVKEQIAGDE
+292 RFVREQVAGDE
-303 LWPDRSEAL
+303 LWPDRNEAL
-312 VATGFLRNFP
+312 IATGFLRNFP

-381 TSWND
+381 ASWND
-386 DVKALDGPALAAYR
+386 DVKAIDGPAKAEYLAR
-400 AQQAKWEEATQDI
+400 LAKWEAATQEI
-413 RAQQDALLRPVI
+413 RTQQEALLKPVI
-425 EKLESDRLSGFVPDT
+425 EKLETDRLSGFVPDT

-447 ESERDAYDRWIYHRN
+447 EAERDAYDRWIYHRN

-467 GRTRNAVAQLKR
+467 GRTRNALAQLKR
-479 KDKDGYAKYEALD
+479 KDKDGYEKYVALD
-492 EQLKAFDSLKPK
+492 DQLKAFDAIKPK

-517 ADSPPT
+517 ADSPKT
-523 YVLFKGIFD
+523 YVLFKGIYD

-547 NAKPQIVPTATS
+547 NARPEIVPTATS
-559 SGRRTAVANWIT
+559 SGRRTAVANWLV

-606 VKPTNPELLDY
+606 VKPTNPELLDW

-638 SSTYR
+638 SHTYR
-643 QASAPRAD
+643 QASTPRSD
-651 AEKVDPGNKLLW
+651 AEKIDPTNKLLW

-669 LDAEEIRDSLLE
+669 LEAEEIRDSLLA

-689 LGGPAVFPPLPA
+689 LGGPSVFPPLPA

-715 NPHDVNRRSV
+715 NPHDANRRSV

-743 ANPQIVHNK
+743 ANPQIVHNR

-779 GRVIKETP
+779 GRVIKEQP
-787 TADDAARIAR
+787 RSDDAARIDR
-797 VYEILYA
+797 VYEILYS

-809 FEKSKLLAFLSSQQA
+809 FEKTRLLAFLKTQQA
-824 IEAKQLATGKKVNLP
+824 LEATQLASGKKVNLP

-844 ATTLNTEVEKLY
+844 APSLQAQVGKLY
-856 KVAYGRA
+856 QAAYGRA

-873 EFIDRQKQ
+873 EFIDKQKQ

-912 LPPTDDGGAGGDD
+912 PPPDEGSAADGDALR
-925 SAKNDPQAAHAAA
+925 NDPEAAHAAA

-944 ALANANDFL
+944 ALSNANDFL

>member
-1 MQENDA
+1 
-7 RDPARP
+7 
-13 AASFPPAGSPTVLA
+13 
-27 KQQPLPPTASKASIP
+27 
-42 ARQATQKLARCLRI
+42 
-56 PHPYR
+56 
-61 SLAGRPKKVAA
+61 
-72 AGRSALPHGMFVL
+72 
-85 SPTPSRSMNKSITA
+85 MNKSISA
-99 ALLSLGFVV
+99 ALLTLGFVA
-108 AGVSAADA
+108 AGAPAADTSNA
-116 PGAGA
+116 SA
-121 AAPALPAFHP
+121 AAPALPAAHP
-131 ALPSNAGAVLA
+131 PLPANAVAALA
-142 SATAASAAVARA
+142 SAAAASGVPAARA
-154 WAYTPVKPPA
+154 WAYSPVQQPA

-169 ARGWVHT
+169 TKAWVRT
-176 PVDAFV
+176 PLDAFV
-182 LAKLEE
+182 LAKLED

-214 PTPEEVKAF
+214 PTPDEVKAF

-303 LWPDRSEAL
+303 LWPDRTEAL

-367 SQKEYYQFQAFFVN
+367 SQKEYYQFQSFFVN

-386 DVKALDGPALAAYR
+386 DVKALEGPALAAYR
-400 AQQAKWEEATQDI
+400 AQQAKWEEATKDI

-425 EKLESDRLSGFVPDT
+425 EKLESDRLSGFVPET
-440 RTSITKP
+440 RTSISKP
-447 ESERDAYDRWIYHRN
+447 EAERDAYDRWIYHRN

-467 GRTRNAVAQLKR
+467 GRTRNAINDLKR
-479 KDKDGYAKYEALD
+479 KDKDSYAKYQALD
-492 EQLKAFDSLKPK
+492 EQLKAFDALKPK
-504 DPGNISTMSELGH
+504 DPGNVSTMSELGH
-517 ADSPPT
+517 ADAPPT
-523 YVLFKGIFD
+523 YILFKGIYD

-537 VQPGFPSLLT
+537 VQPGFPALLT
-547 NAKPQIVPTATS
+547 SAKPQVVPTGTS

-584 RQWAQVF
+584 REWAQVF
-591 GNGIVESV
+591 GTGVVESV

-632 QREILL
+632 QRQILL
-638 SSTYR
+638 SATYR

-651 AEKVDPGNKLLW
+651 AQKIDPSNRLLW
-663 AFPRQR
+663 AYPRQR
-669 LDAEEIRDSLLE
+669 LEAEEIRDSLLQ

-715 NPHDVNRRSV
+715 NPHDFNRRSV

-743 ANPQIVHNK
+743 ANPNIVHNK

-766 NSDLVYGWSKALA
+766 NSDLVYSWSKALA
-779 GRVIKETP
+779 GRVIQEVPKGG
-787 TADDAARIAR
+787 DAARIDR
-797 VYEILYA
+797 VYEILYS

-809 FEKSKLLAFLSSQQA
+809 FEKGRLLAFLSSQQEIA
-824 IEAKQLATGKKVNLP
+824 ARQLAAGKKVNLP
-839 DGYGV
+839 EGYGI
-844 ATTLNTEVEKLY
+844 TPSLNAQVDKLY

-873 EFIDRQKQ
+873 ELLDKQKQ
-881 KETRWATAPN
+881 KEAHWATAPN

-905 ANAAANA
+905 ANAADNA
-912 LPPTDDGGAGGDD
+912 PPQTDDGGSAADGG
-925 SAKNDPQAAHAAA
+925 AKTDPEAAHAAA

-944 ALANANDFL
+944 ALSNANDFL

>member
-1 MQENDA
+1 
-7 RDPARP
+7 
-13 AASFPPAGSPTVLA
+13 
-27 KQQPLPPTASKASIP
+27 
-42 ARQATQKLARCLRI
+42 
-56 PHPYR
+56 
-61 SLAGRPKKVAA
+61 
-72 AGRSALPHGMFVL
+72 
-85 SPTPSRSMNKSITA
+85 MNKSLTA
-99 ALLSLGFVV
+99 AILTLGFVSLGFVA
-108 AGVSAADA
+108 AGSPAADA
-116 PGAGA
+116 PGE
-121 AAPALPAFHP
+121 PALPALHP
-131 ALPSNAGAVLA
+131 PLPSTATTAILA
-142 SATAASAAVARA
+142 AATPASAATARA
-154 WAYTPVKPPA
+154 WAYTPVSKPA
-164 VPAVK
+164 LPAVK
-169 ARGWVHT
+169 TRGWVRT
-176 PVDAFV
+176 PLDAFV
-182 LAKLEE
+182 LAKLED
-188 KGLKPSPEADRA
+188 KGLAPSPAADRA

-214 PTPEEVKAF
+214 PTPEDVKAF
-223 VGDKSPK
+223 VDDRSPK

-254 DLTRYADSDGYNAD
+254 DLARYADSDGYNAD

-283 SFNQDKPFD
+283 AFNQDKPFD
-292 RFVKEQIAGDE
+292 RFVQEQIAGDE
-303 LWPDRSEAL
+303 LWPDRNEAL

-381 TSWND
+381 ASWND
-386 DVKALDGPALAAYR
+386 DVKALEGPARAEWLAK
-400 AQQAKWEEATQDI
+400 QAKWEEATRDL
-413 RAQQDALLRPVI
+413 RAQQEALLKPVI
-425 EKLESDRLSGFVPDT
+425 DKLESDRLSGFVPDT
-440 RTSITKP
+440 RASITKP
-447 ESERDAYDRWIYHRN
+447 EAERDAYDRWIYHRN

-479 KDKDGYAKYEALD
+479 KDKDGYAKYMLLD
-492 EQLKAFDSLKPK
+492 EQLKAFDGLKPK

-517 ADSPPT
+517 ADAPPT

-537 VQPGFPSLLT
+537 VQPGFPALLT
-547 NAKPQIVPTATS
+547 NARPRIVPTATS
-559 SGRRTAVANWIT
+559 SGRRTAVAEWIT

-599 SDFGKMG
+599 SDFGRMG
-606 VKPTNPELLDY
+606 TKPTHPELLDY
-617 LSAQFVQDG
+617 LAAEFVQGG

-638 SSTYR
+638 SATYR
-643 QASAPRAD
+643 QASTPRAD
-651 AEKVDPGNKLLW
+651 AQKVDPADKLLW
-663 AFPRQR
+663 AYPRQR
-669 LDAEEIRDSLLE
+669 LEAEEIRDSLLE

-701 GTQAP
+701 GTTAP

-715 NPHDVNRRSV
+715 NPHEVNRRSV

-766 NSDLVYGWSKALA
+766 NSDLVYGWSKSLA
-779 GRVIKETP
+779 GRVIKEVP
-787 TADDAARIAR
+787 RGGDAARIDR
-797 VYEILYA
+797 VYEILYS

-809 FEKSKLLAFLSSQQA
+809 FEKGRLLAFLESQEAVQA
-824 IEAKQLATGKKVNLP
+824 RQIAAGRKVNLP

-844 ATTLNTEVEKLY
+844 APPLGAEVDRLY

-873 EFIDRQKQ
+873 EFIDKQKQ
-881 KETRWATAPN
+881 KEAKWATAPN

-912 LPPTDDGGAGGDD
+912 PPPADDAAAGGDD
-925 SAKNDPQAAHAAA
+925 GAKNDPAAAHAAA

>member
-1 MQENDA
+1 MI
-7 RDPARP
+7 
-13 AASFPPAGSPTVLA
+13 
-27 KQQPLPPTASKASIP
+27 KPL
-42 ARQATQKLARCLRI
+42 
-56 PHPYR
+56 
-61 SLAGRPKKVAA
+61 
-72 AGRSALPHGMFVL
+72 
-85 SPTPSRSMNKSITA
+85 TA
-99 ALLSLGFVV
+99 ALLSAGFLSLAVL
-108 AGVSAADA
+108 ATRAPAADT
-116 PGAGA
+116 PG
-121 AAPALPAFHP
+121 APALPAAHP
-131 ALPSNAGAVLA
+131 ALPVHAGALLA
-142 SATAASAAVARA
+142 AATPASAAVARA
-154 WAYTPVKPPA
+154 WAYTPAQKPA
-164 VPAVK
+164 VPSVK
-169 ARGWVHT
+169 QAAWVRT
-176 PVDAFV
+176 PLDAFV
-182 LAKLEE
+182 LSKLESR
-188 KGLKPSPEADRA
+188 GLSPSPDADRA

-214 PTPEEVKAF
+214 PTPEEVRAF
-223 VGDKSPK
+223 VNDKSPK
-230 AYEKLVDRLLA
+230 AYDKLVDRLLA
-241 SPHYGERQGRRWL
+241 SPRYGERQGRRWL
-254 DLTRYADSDGYNAD
+254 DLARYADSDGYNAD

-292 RFVKEQIAGDE
+292 RFVREQIAGDE
-303 LWPDRSEAL
+303 LWPDRNEAL

-381 TSWND
+381 ASWND
-386 DVKALDGPALAAYR
+386 DVKAVEGPARAEWLAR
-400 AQQAKWEEATQDI
+400 QAKWEAATKDL
-413 RAQQDALLRPVI
+413 RDQQDALLKPVI
-425 EKLESDRLSGFVPDT
+425 DKLESDRLSGFVPDT
-440 RTSITKP
+440 RASITRP
-447 ESERDAYDRWIYHRN
+447 EAERDAYDRWIYHRN

-467 GRTRNAVAQLKR
+467 GRTRNALADLRK
-479 KDKDGYAKYEALD
+479 KDKDGYATYQALE
-492 EQLKAFDSLKPK
+492 EQLRAFDAIKPE

-517 ADSPPT
+517 ADSPKT
-523 YVLFKGIFD
+523 YVLFKGIYD
-532 RKLDE
+532 RRLDE

-547 NAKPQIVPTATS
+547 NAKPEIVPTATS
-559 SGRRTAVANWIT
+559 SGRRTAVANWLV

-606 VKPTNPELLDY
+606 TKPTNPELLDY
-617 LSAQFVQDG
+617 LSAEFVQDG

-638 SSTYR
+638 SHTYR
-643 QASAPRAD
+643 QSSSPRSD
-651 AEKVDPGNKLLW
+651 AEKIDPTNQLLW

-669 LDAEEIRDSLLE
+669 LEAEEIRDSLLQ
-681 ASGLLEDK
+681 ASGLLEDR

-715 NPHDVNRRSV
+715 NPHDANRRSV

-766 NSDLVYGWSKALA
+766 NSELVYGWSKALA
-779 GRVIKETP
+779 GRVIREQPK
-787 TADDAARIAR
+787 AGDAARIDR

-804 RKPDA
+804 RKPDT
-809 FEKSKLLAFLSSQQA
+809 FEKTRLLAFLKTQQDL
-824 IEAKQLATGKKVNLP
+824 EARQLASGRKVNLP
-839 DGYGV
+839 EGYGV
-844 ATTLNTEVEKLY
+844 APRLESQVDKLY
-856 KVAYGRA
+856 KVAYGRE

-873 EFIDRQKQ
+873 EFIEKQKQ

-912 LPPTDDGGAGGDD
+912 PPPDDGTGSEAD
-925 SAKNDPQAAHAAA
+925 ALKNDPDAAHAAA

-944 ALANANDFL
+944 ALSNANDFL